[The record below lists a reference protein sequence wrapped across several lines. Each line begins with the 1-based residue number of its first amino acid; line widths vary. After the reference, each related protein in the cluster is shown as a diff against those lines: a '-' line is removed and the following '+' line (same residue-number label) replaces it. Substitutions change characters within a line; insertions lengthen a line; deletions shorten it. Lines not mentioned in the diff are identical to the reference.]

1 MPRNTRNTRNAPN
14 SRLVP
19 QRPVKKSRLLSSGK
33 PRNSYRR
40 SRDANGAKRSWLRMF
55 LGVGGLL
62 GLAGLCLGLVLLY
75 HQLLTS
81 SYFCIKDIKNI
92 EIDGTRR
99 LSPEVI
105 LHLANLG
112 RDTNLLAIRPG
123 QVERALMT
131 HPWIARAELTR
142 KWPDRVVLHIRE
154 RQPVALVQ
162 MREDLFYIDR
172 QGELFKPLSPGD
184 PHNFPVITGL
194 KPENFKH
201 PEGSLPPLVAQTFQ
215 LLEVLKGTP
224 APLNLEHVSEV
235 HLDLDRGFTLYVNG
249 LGAALD
255 LGFKDYS
262 AKLHKFARVLPVMA
276 QKGYLA
282 RTGRINLDYPDRVLI
297 NLKGTDEAQ

>member
-1 MPRNTRNTRNAPN
+1 MPRNTRNAPS
-14 SRLVP
+14 SRLAP
-19 QRPVKKSRLLSSGK
+19 QRPVKKSRLFSPVK

-40 SRDANGAKRSWLRMF
+40 SRGTGGSKRSWLGMV

-62 GLAGLCLGLVLLY
+62 SLAGLCLGLVLLY

-92 EIDGTRR
+92 EIDGAKR

-112 RDTNLLAIRPG
+112 PNTSLLAIRPG
-123 QVERALMT
+123 RLERALMT
-131 HPWIARAELTR
+131 HPWIARADVTR
-142 KWPDRVVLHIRE
+142 KWPHRVQLKIQERE
-154 RQPVALVQ
+154 PVALVQ
-162 MREDLFYIDR
+162 VGERLFYIDH
-172 QGELFKPLSPGD
+172 QGSLFNPLSPGD

-194 KPENFKH
+194 KPENLQH

-215 LLEVLKGTP
+215 LLEVLKKSP
-224 APLNLEHVSEV
+224 APFNLENVSEV

-255 LGFKDYS
+255 LGFNDYS
-262 AKLHKFARVLPVMA
+262 AKLEKFARVLPAMA

-282 RTGRINLDYPDRVLI
+282 KTGRINLDYPDRVLI
-297 NLKGTDEAQ
+297 NQKVTDENR